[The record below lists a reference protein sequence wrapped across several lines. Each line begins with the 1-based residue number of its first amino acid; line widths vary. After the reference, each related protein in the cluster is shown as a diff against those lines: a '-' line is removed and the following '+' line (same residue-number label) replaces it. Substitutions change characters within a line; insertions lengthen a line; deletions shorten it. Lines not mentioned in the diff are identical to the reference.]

1 MELNAEFEV
10 QAPIEVVWSTVMD
23 DLARTATV
31 IPGAEV
37 TEQISDTV
45 FNGLVKIKVGPL
57 SMQYKG
63 QVELISRDDVNH
75 IAVLKGK
82 ALEKGGQGSADGTA
96 TISLT
101 ADGDTTRGSLKAD
114 IGLSGRVAAM
124 GKGVIDSVTKQMVP
138 VVVKNIEAL
147 IAGEESSGSAETA
160 GGAIDGLA
168 VVRGVIG
175 SMFHRDKSDKGD
187 DKKSAASTDAADA
200 AEPVEPADP
209 AKPAE

>member
-1 MELNAEFEV
+1 MELNADFEV
-10 QAPIEVVWSTVMD
+10 HAPIDVVWSTVMD

-37 TEQISDTV
+37 TEQVSDTV

-63 QVELISRDDVNH
+63 QVELVSRDDVNH
-75 IAVLKGK
+75 VAVLKGK
-82 ALEKGGQGSADGTA
+82 ALEKAGQGSADGTA

-101 ADGDTTRGSLKAD
+101 ADGDVTRGSLKAD

-138 VVVKNIEAL
+138 VVVKNIETL
-147 IAGEESSGSAETA
+147 IAGGETSGDAETA

-168 VVRGVIG
+168 IARGVIG
-175 SMFHRDKSDKGD
+175 SMFKRDKKTD
-187 DKKSAASTDAADA
+187 DKAADEQA
-200 AEPVEPADP
+200 PDD

>member
-1 MELNAEFEV
+1 MELNADFEV
-10 QAPIEVVWSTVMD
+10 QAPIDVVWSTVMD

-45 FNGLVKIKVGPL
+45 FNGVVKIKVGPL

-63 QVELISRDDVNH
+63 QVELVSRDDEHHV
-75 IAVLKGK
+75 AVLKGK
-82 ALEKGGQGSADGTA
+82 ALEKAGQGSADGTA

-147 IAGEESSGSAETA
+147 IAGEETSGGAETA

-168 VVRGVIG
+168 IAKGVIG
-175 SMFHRDKSDKGD
+175 SMFHREKKEKKGD
-187 DKKSAASTDAADA
+187 AGSGDAA
-200 AEPVEPADP
+200 
-209 AKPAE
+209 PAE

>member
-1 MELNAEFEV
+1 MRLDANFEV
-10 QAPIEVVWSTVMD
+10 KAPIDVVWETVMS

-37 TEQISDTV
+37 TEKVSDTV
-45 FNGLVKIKVGPL
+45 YNGLVKVKVGPL

-63 QVELISRDDVNH
+63 QVELVSRDDANH
-75 IAVLKGK
+75 VAVLKGK
-82 ALEKGGQGSADGTA
+82 ALEKAGQGSADGTA

-101 ADGDTTRGSLKAD
+101 ADGDVTRGSLEAD

-138 VVVKNIEAL
+138 VVVQNIETL
-147 IAGEESSGSAETA
+147 IAGGDTSGNAETA

-168 VVRGVIG
+168 IAKGVIG
-175 SMFHRDKSDKGD
+175 SMFRRDKGD
-187 DKKSAASTDAADA
+187 RSEAAAGTN
-200 AEPVEPADP
+200 
-209 AKPAE
+209 